1 MKLITICLLSLTAFS
16 ASVFADTTDNQP
28 FVLPEHVSKWEGK
41 PYEGPIEVSIWR
53 EENVIRALIETQDLI
68 MTSLTIDKLDAYVAL
83 FGDPAAVEKYMDAMT
98 WTSKEVGMAVS
109 RWVQR
114 WEEFQDP
121 FSAFAVYS
129 KNEGAHFIGHL
140 VLGHGRRYGQSELA
154 FLFAPQHRD
163 IEHAVQA
170 VTAVVQGYVPH
181 IAGKHLVNLNGSV
194 TASPLHSVHSTARFD
209 DTFSGQ
215 ALVRSGFKI
224 GVEEVL
230 WDAPRFNYLITLDQ
244 IHQNNDSSQDLLIDG
259 ED

>member
-1 MKLITICLLSLTAFS
+1 MSLTALS
-16 ASVFADTTDNQP
+16 AAAFADTSDNEP
-28 FVLPEHVSKWEGK
+28 FILPEHVSKWEGD
-41 PYEGPIEVSIWR
+41 PYEGPIQVSIWR
-53 EENVIRALIETQDLI
+53 EENAIRALIETQDLV

-83 FGDPAAVEKYMDAMT
+83 FGDPAAVEKYMDAMP
-98 WTSKEVGMAVS
+98 WTREKVGMVVS

-129 KNEGAHFIGHL
+129 KNQGAHFIGHL
-140 VLGHGRRYGQSELA
+140 VLGHGPRHGQSELA
-154 FLFAPQHRD
+154 FLFVPEHRD

-181 IAGKHLVNLNGSV
+181 IAGKHLVNLNQSV
-194 TASPLHSVHSTARFD
+194 MASPLESVHSTARFD

-215 ALVRSGFKI
+215 ALVRSGFKL

-230 WDAPRFNYLITLDQ
+230 WDTARFHYLITLDQ
-244 IHQNNDSSQDLLIDG
+244 IQQNNDSSQDLLIDG
-259 ED
+259 QD